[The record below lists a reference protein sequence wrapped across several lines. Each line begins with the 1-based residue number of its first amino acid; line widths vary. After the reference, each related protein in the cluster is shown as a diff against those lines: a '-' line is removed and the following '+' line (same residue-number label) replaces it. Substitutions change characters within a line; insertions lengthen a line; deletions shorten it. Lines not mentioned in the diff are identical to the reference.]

1 MASYNLTGKYE
12 SILSSLSNDF
22 TVQENKRVS
31 KSEVLKRILDIVIE
45 EERLFESNNN
55 EQPVSFF
62 RRNIYKLPTNTT
74 IHTQS
79 PQDIIN
85 RVKHISKKST

>member
-1 MASYNLTGKYE
+1 MSSYNLTGKYE
-12 SILSSLSNDF
+12 SILSSLSNDLSI
-22 TVQENKRVS
+22 QDNRRVS

-45 EERLFESNNN
+45 EERLLCPNDT

-62 RRNIYKLPTNTT
+62 RRNVYKLPTNHTT
-74 IHTQS
+74 QKN

-85 RVKHISKKST
+85 RVTAISKRP